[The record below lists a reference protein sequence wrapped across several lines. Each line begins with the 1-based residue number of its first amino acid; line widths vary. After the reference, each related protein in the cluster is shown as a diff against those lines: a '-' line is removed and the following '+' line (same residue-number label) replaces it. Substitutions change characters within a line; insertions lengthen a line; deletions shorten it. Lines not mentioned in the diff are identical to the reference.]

1 MSKKDKKIDN
11 KSYEN
16 GFEDVVNQIVKNKR
30 FAKAPINNPISNIYN
45 TRNYLLTLDV
55 NILTNSFATDGLYK
69 TMIKQPVYDAFKNY
83 TIKTTKLK
91 MEQIKRLEQEIEDK
105 EINQVIK
112 EALFWNR
119 LYGGSAI
126 IIEQANIEP
135 DQPFDLNSV
144 SPRDVINF
152 YTVNRWQLANNINR
166 EKKINITNSAN
177 IDSEHFFY
185 QDVAVD
191 RSRLIVLKGEEAPY
205 YLKNQLNGWGLSV
218 CETLLTPKNLYNK
231 TMNLLYEIIDE
242 SKIDIYKVD
251 GLKNSIISGQEKA
264 VINKI
269 QLTNLLKNFQNALVL
284 DSNDGFEQKQLSNLQ
299 SITNILQEIKYDIC
313 SSLKIPAVI
322 LWGVS
327 PSGFSSGEF
336 DLKQYQDSIKQSIQ
350 PEIKR
355 ILVKI
360 LKILIKNL
368 FNLVVDDIDI
378 EFDPF
383 IIQTRKEKEE
393 TNEIVF
399 DRLKRLYDDNLL
411 TKKEF
416 FEALEQNDILTLK
429 VQSAQD
435 NSFKD
440 TYQQEFFDK
449 ADVKDNIDI

>member
-1 MSKKDKKIDN
+1 MKKNDKKIDN

-16 GFEDVVNQIVKNKR
+16 GFEDVVKRIVKNKR
-30 FAKAPINNPISNIYN
+30 FAKAPINNPISKIYN
-45 TRNYLLTLDV
+45 TREYLLTLDV
-55 NILTNSFATDGLYK
+55 NTLTYSFASDGLYK

-83 TIKTTKLK
+83 TIKTTQLEAK
-91 MEQIKRLEQEIEDK
+91 QIKRLEQEIEDK
-105 EINQVIK
+105 GINLIVK
-112 EALFWNR
+112 EALFWDR

-126 IIEQANIEP
+126 IIEQANVEQ
-135 DQPFDLNSV
+135 DQPFNLNSV

-152 YTVNRWQLANNINR
+152 YSVNRWQLANNINK

-191 RSRLIVLKGEEAPY
+191 RSRLIVLRGEEAPY
-205 YLKNQLNGWGLSV
+205 YLKNQLNGWGLSI
-218 CETLLTPKNLYNK
+218 CETLLAPKNLYNK

-242 SKIDIYKVD
+242 SKIDIYKVA
-251 GLKNSIISGQEKA
+251 GLKDSIIAGQEKA
-264 VINKI
+264 IVNKI

-327 PSGFSSGEF
+327 PSGFSSGEY
-336 DLKQYQDSIKQSIQ
+336 DLKQYQDNIKQSIQ
-350 PEIKR
+350 PQIKR
-355 ILVKI
+355 ILIKI

-378 EFDPF
+378 EFEPF

-399 DRLKRLYDDNLL
+399 DRLKKLYDDNLL

-416 FEALEQNDILTLK
+416 FEALEQGDILSLK
-429 VQSAQD
+429 VQAAQD
-435 NSFKD
+435 NSFRSNI
-440 TYQQEFFDK
+440 QQ
-449 ADVKDNIDI
+449 DIIEPEKSVDF